1 MARKR
6 SKALGTAQSMTP
18 AMPIADVLDASAFGI
33 EDIVTTPSSIPK
45 PTLQMPFASGAAPTL
60 QLPSF
65 GDVSAKVHDDNV
77 LANQMAD
84 GREAA
89 AKSRWAVNQADGDVV
104 SGLRK
109 TYAQIDSDNEVR
121 VAEDAER
128 DAGRRSAWSRI
139 EANDK
144 ANKSSGFG
152 SFVRQEDAVDTAD
165 EKLAES
171 KKLDKAMQVMG
182 AQADSAAAEAAHQDA
197 ARQAATKK
205 ASTQKIQ
212 EATDASATS
221 SIETEATRRAEDKAA
236 EARMMDWGAKTG
248 APQSN
253 PYEELVAGSGDIRSD
268 LENWGAQTPQP
279 ERNLYEEQAEKEIE
293 SSKKRNAGRR
303 KILEDRAS
311 KLYLGGGFK
320 NASRQWDAMDA
331 FDKANMMRTGKAYGQ
346 ALENIKKS
354 GTENAATNN
363 MVASLKAAKE
373 AGVADGEIFSGGKQ
387 LGSDLARQ
395 MGLKKSAGK
404 QLSKDLETAKNAM
417 TTLEAEQKRA
427 HKAYDGIIEAV
438 GDKKKWASMTNA
450 QKAGAIGMHA
460 KQAIRLNESMSGR
473 FGRAKS
479 LFGKV
484 VDRIGS
490 VKTAIANRGQGLS
503 LRQEAAMSYHSR
515 QLRRAKKAINSNEK
529 LGSALDAI
537 GRRKAARGERVIG
550 ATDKA
555 IEDLKARND
564 RSAQMIND
572 IKNGKSARGVV
583 QRANPEMMKRTVA
596 EGPKG
601 GKGLGW
607 KSKAGAVAALLGVG
621 AVLGNMMGNHGEQ
634 SNAQL
639 YNPNPQPQYAN

>member
-6 SKALGTAQSMTP
+6 SKALGAAQSMTP

-45 PTLQMPFASGAAPTL
+45 PVLQMPAVSGPAPTL
-60 QLPSF
+60 KLPSLQTVIN
-65 GDVSAKVHDDNV
+65 GVHSANTGSYEYASSSGAKTSGYEDLAAEQMYRPSAEPAPLRGNQAFDLRGAMNQSILADDD
-77 LANQMAD
+77 LANQMAN

-89 AKSRWAVNQADGDVV
+89 AKARWDANIAEGDE
-104 SGLRK
+104 
-109 TYAQIDSDNEVR
+109 AQQN
-121 VAEDAER
+121 
-128 DAGRRSAWSRI
+128 RRI
-139 EANDK
+139 
-144 ANKSSGFG
+144 
-152 SFVRQEDAVDTAD
+152 
-165 EKLAES
+165 
-171 KKLDKAMQVMG
+171 DKAMERNEEVSLART
-182 AQADSAAAEAAHQDA
+182 AQKRHDARHDA
-197 ARQAATKK
+197 ADKRHSARQ
-205 ASTQKIQ
+205 
-212 EATDASATS
+212 
-221 SIETEATRRAEDKAA
+221 
-236 EARMMDWGAKTG
+236 
-248 APQSN
+248 
-253 PYEELVAGSGDIRSD
+253 PYEVDDIKKRWKTRHLKARPVD
-268 LENWGAQTPQP
+268 IA
-279 ERNLYEEQAEKEIE
+279 EREKERAIE
-293 SSKKRNAGRR
+293 KKLESETIEDVSSDVTPSSGYEDYAEQLLKKKRIEPIKKRL
-303 KILEDRAS
+303 KDRAS

-363 MVASLKAAKE
+363 MVASLQAAKE
-373 AGVADGEIFSGGKQ
+373 AGVSDGEIFSGGKQ

-395 MGLKKSAGK
+395 MGLEKSAGK

-473 FGRAKS
+473 FGRTKS

-529 LGSALDAI
+529 LGSVLDAI

-555 IEDLKARND
+555 IEDLKARNY

-583 QRANPEMMKRTVA
+583 QRANPEMMKHTVA
-596 EGPKG
+596 EGPKGGKGLG

-607 KSKAGAVAALLGVG
+607 KSKAGAVGGLLALG
-621 AVLGNMMGNHGEQ
+621 AVLGSMMGGHGEQ